1 MSSMIRNYLG
11 YPWGIEGR
19 DLMERAERQAVGF
32 GAGFV
37 TARKAVGLRA
47 EGQDRVLTLSHQREV
62 RSRTIVIS
70 TGVSYRRLEVPGL
83 DSFIGAGVV
92 YGATFS
98 ETRALEGLPV
108 HVLGGGNSAG
118 QAAVQLAN
126 SGANVSMLLRSDSL
140 AKRMSNYLVRQIELD
155 QRILVRLNTRI
166 AGAVGNQRLEGLLL
180 HDSVED
186 RTEEV
191 PAAALF
197 IFIGAEPHSE
207 WLRPQ
212 IVCDDRGFI
221 LTGRDID
228 SGSASAYGPARQP
241 LLLETSMPGVF
252 AAGDV
257 RYGSAKRV
265 AAAVGEGATAVLLV
279 NQYLDDLP

>member
-1 MSSMIRNYLG
+1 
-11 YPWGIEGR
+11 
-19 DLMERAERQAVGF
+19 
-32 GAGFV
+32 
-37 TARKAVGLRA
+37 
-47 EGQDRVLTLSHQREV
+47 
-62 RSRTIVIS
+62 
-70 TGVSYRRLEVPGL
+70 
-83 DSFIGAGVV
+83 
-92 YGATFS
+92 
-98 ETRALEGLPV
+98 
-108 HVLGGGNSAG
+108 
-118 QAAVQLAN
+118 
-126 SGANVSMLLRSDSL
+126 
-140 AKRMSNYLVRQIELD
+140 
-155 QRILVRLNTRI
+155 
-166 AGAVGNQRLEGLLL
+166 LLL

-212 IVCDDRGFI
+212 IVCDERGFI

-228 SGSASAYGPARQP
+228 SDSASAYGPARQP